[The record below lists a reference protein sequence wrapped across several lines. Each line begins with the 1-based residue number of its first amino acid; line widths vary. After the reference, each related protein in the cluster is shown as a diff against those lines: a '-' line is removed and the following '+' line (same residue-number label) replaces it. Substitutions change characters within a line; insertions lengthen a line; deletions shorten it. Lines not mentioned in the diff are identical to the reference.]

1 MDAELEVL
9 SRTLRRTLTSLQNKR
24 AYLLEQQHN
33 YIGIR
38 GKLLLLKESYRD
50 SRTRGDTDELSL
62 EKVDTL
68 RGNGNG
74 NEGLVFKDIVISNGK
89 CYLNIGYE
97 YYVEKG
103 IEECLQF
110 VDDKL
115 TSIEDALVQFDKKI
129 GEANDTMRGMSVYE
143 NGAGSSKDGS
153 RIEEEEEEEE
163 DQIMEIREELDDE
176 GNIISSSVRPKP
188 TEKDIE
194 KLHESMVE
202 GMKRTTP
209 PKAPQRGNDDSGRSF
224 LGDDFKKN
232 LKGKLLSRREHTNQH
247 ISKDKAV
254 AQGKHKTDR
263 TKMQDGI
270 EKISGNNSVSKNEDK
285 DIKKANSEDTSVK
298 QGSVTEV
305 ATDNIYTFDDL
316 VRQLDEQDELE
327 DGKIEEADIDY
338 SMERFDLNNSL
349 AKSTP
354 TDEEGKEVDDDD
366 DRVYHNDEDLDD
378 DDLDSQRY
386 SIVPNSAGR
395 LSFLDQINK
404 LRSPNLQKEAP
415 RVVQKSVPVTKK
427 SSQSAPPKKSILKRA
442 TPNEKSNEKK
452 ATEPQKEK
460 KKNVGFAETL
470 DIYEVENLKE
480 ETKRQTANFPRM
492 PLMTPTTTATTKSN
506 EDENGFD
513 SDLFAQLIGA
523 RNPDELHDK
532 YQEKIREIQAKED
545 AHLEESRGRRVSR
558 FKKERHA
565 NEDDESALLRDETDS
580 TKSNGKGSSGRAVM
594 DIVEHDLEPETQT
607 AATVGKRVSKFAQ
620 RMASKQ
626 AATSSTTN
634 ATTRE
639 PFVVKEMKSLQR
651 PRINNSGRGRNSST
665 QLMSQKILEELSDS
679 NSSGDEDNNADKN
692 VDAPDK
698 IPVKTV
704 DNKAAS
710 QNTRIKEKLEKTGD
724 KFEFPEEIK
733 KILKERGKG
742 EDSVRVANVDYSGLN
757 DNLDDMARAYILG
770 LYDDDLEEHPGT
782 LVEKLD
788 DFKSYNK
795 QVDEL
800 KDDIDSFRRENPVLR
815 QVRDGDDNENKDGS
829 IMVDVVEHDFPE
841 DYARDIM
848 VDDDNYALNPDK
860 LGEEV
865 RRSYFEKREYMIQKL
880 RKMSNE
886 NGVVKDI
893 HEEPTGP
900 IILPSE
906 EMEEHELEPIDE
918 SGNPIKVS
926 KFKAKRM
933 NLRI

>member
-1 MDAELEVL
+1 MADAELEVL

-24 AYLLEQQHN
+24 DYLLEQQHN

-38 GKLLLLKESYRD
+38 GKLLLLLKGSYG
-50 SRTRGDTDELSL
+50 RGTADELSL
-62 EKVDTL
+62 ENVDTL
-68 RGNGNG
+68 RGVG
-74 NEGLVFKDIVISNGK
+74 NEGLVFKDVVITDGK

-103 IEECLQF
+103 IEECLQV

-115 TSIEDALVQFDKKI
+115 VSIEDALVQFDKKI
-129 GEANDTMRGMSVYE
+129 GEANDTMRNMSVFE
-143 NGAGSSKDGS
+143 DGNGELKKGS
-153 RIEEEEEEEE
+153 RKIEEEEQESEEEEEEEY
-163 DQIMEIREELDDE
+163 QIMEIREELDDE
-176 GNIISSSVRPKP
+176 GNVISSSVRPKP

-202 GMKRTTP
+202 GMKRTTHP
-209 PKAPQRGNDDSGRSF
+209 PPPSGTLQTGNDDTGGASVGD
-224 LGDDFKKN
+224 DDFKKN
-232 LKGKLLSRREHTNQH
+232 LRGKLLSNKEHKKRASRDETSIPGIN
-247 ISKDKAV
+247 KV
-254 AQGKHKTDR
+254 DR
-263 TKMQDGI
+263 TGNPKSI
-270 EKISGNNSVSKNEDK
+270 EEISSDNNVSKNRDNG
-285 DIKKANSEDTSVK
+285 IKKEE
-298 QGSVTEV
+298 GSVTEV

-338 SMERFDLNNSL
+338 SMERFDWNNTI
-349 AKSTP
+349 AKNE
-354 TDEEGKEVDDDD
+354 DKEVDEDDNTND
-366 DRVYHNDEDLDD
+366 TDQDDEDEDE
-378 DDLDSQRY
+378 DLDSQRY

-404 LRSPNLQKEAP
+404 LRSPKIQKEASKAT
-415 RVVQKSVPVTKK
+415 QKSVPVTEK
-427 SSQSAPPKKSILKRA
+427 SSQLAPPKKSILKK
-442 TPNEKSNEKK
+442 TTVNEKSNERKD
-452 ATEPQKEK
+452 TEPKKEDKKETKEKK

-480 ETKRQTANFPRM
+480 DTKRQTANFPRV
-492 PLMTPTTTATTKSN
+492 PLMAPTTPSN

-565 NEDDESALLRDETDS
+565 NEDDESALLNDKTDS
-580 TKSNGKGSSGRAVM
+580 SESHDKGSSGRAVM
-594 DIVEHDLEPETQT
+594 DIVEHQLEPEPEPKAQT
-607 AATVGKRVSKFAQ
+607 PAITGKRVSKFAQ
-620 RMASKQ
+620 RLGSRQATATAP
-626 AATSSTTN
+626 AATTT
-634 ATTRE
+634 THE
-639 PFVVKEMKSLQR
+639 PFVVKEMRSLQR
-651 PRINNSGRGRNSST
+651 PRTNNSGGSKNSNA
-665 QLMSQKILEELSDS
+665 QLISKKILEELSDS
-679 NSSGDEDNNADKN
+679 NGSSDEDNND
-692 VDAPDK
+692 DQDR
-698 IPVKTV
+698 IPVKPA
-704 DNKAAS
+704 DNKTAS
-710 QNTRIKEKLEKTGD
+710 QEARIKEKLEKTGD
-724 KFEFPEEIK
+724 QFEFPEEIK
-733 KILKERGKG
+733 KILKERGKDK
-742 EDSVRVANVDYSGLN
+742 DSVHVANVDYSGLN
-757 DNLDDMARAYILG
+757 DNLDDMARAYTLG

-800 KDDIDSFRRENPVLR
+800 KDEIDSFRRENPLLR
-815 QVRDGDDNENKDGS
+815 EVEDGDDNRDGP
-829 IMVDVVEHDFPE
+829 IMVDVVEHDLPE

-848 VDDDNYALNPDK
+848 EDDDNYALNPDK

-880 RKMSNE
+880 KKMSKE

-893 HEEPTGP
+893 QEEPTGP

-906 EMEEHELEPIDE
+906 EIEEHELEPIDE
-918 SGNPIKVS
+918 SGNPVKIS

-933 NLRI
+933 NLRL